1 VQPEPATSAGDQV
14 PVYDRS
20 APGSRWR
27 DRLVAGAACLV
38 LGAGLGFAGG
48 RATAP
53 SGPASLAEAVQLAQ
67 QGKLP
72 RGNLQGFGGGFQP
85 GQGGQSQNGQ
95 QQGGKAGGPGGARV
109 PAVQGDITAISGGVV
124 TLSTGAGELKL
135 RLTGATEIRRAVAA
149 EQGDLGVGDRVSVQL
164 DPAASNGQDGTVAA
178 SSITEEP
185 AP

>member
-14 PVYDRS
+14 PVYDRAES
-20 APGSRWR
+20 GSRWR
-27 DRLVAGAACLV
+27 DRLVAGAACLI

-53 SGPASLAEAVQLAQ
+53 GGPASLAEAVQLAQ

-72 RGNLQGFGGGFQP
+72 RGNLQGLGGRFQP
-85 GQGGQSQNGQ
+85 GQGGQAQGGQ
-95 QQGGKAGGPGGARV
+95 QQGGQSGARAS
-109 PAVQGDITAISGGVV
+109 AVQGEITAISGGVV
-124 TLSTGAGELKL
+124 TLSTGAGELEV

-149 EQGDLGVGDRVSVQL
+149 EQGDLGVGDRVSVRL
-164 DPAASNGQDGTVAA
+164 DPAASSGQGGTVAA